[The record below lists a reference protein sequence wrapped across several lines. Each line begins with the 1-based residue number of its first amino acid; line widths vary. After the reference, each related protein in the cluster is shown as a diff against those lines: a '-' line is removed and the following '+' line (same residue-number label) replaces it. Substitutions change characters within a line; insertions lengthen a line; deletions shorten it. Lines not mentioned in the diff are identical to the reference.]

1 MSGMSDLLP
10 GMLDLLLRSFYAALE
25 VWITIDRLK
34 RAARLVTG
42 SDKLVEVPPDP
53 RPLPLAAQRALAEA
67 ESRKAAL
74 D

>member
-42 SDKLVEVPPDP
+42 SDQLVEVPPDP